1 MEYVYGTA
9 EIDGVMRENLKVIG
23 GPKLEEGEYLTT
35 VREYDDN
42 TITDRCRIDRHYLT
56 ADDEGRD
63 KVRLLCISE
72 HYRYIDRTKMLDET
86 KAATEITFVALAETG
101 GIDGTTAGNTK
112 ICLRN
117 GRRGS
122 PTKWASTGAME
133 RSCTGAYS
141 STHRRKDGS
150 RTRRQVCG
158 LWPLTL
164 RRSGRSGASRL
175 ERMTPTPRGQK
186 CRTTGSTGSVMW
198 MRMCGNPAS
207 AGGRRQWNEQ
217 PFTDHR

>member
-56 ADDEGRD
+56 AEDEGGTKYD
-63 KVRLLCISE
+63 FYAISE

-101 GIDGTTAGNTK
+101 GIDGTTAGEHKNLFEEWQAGVSYKVGQYRRYGEKLYRCVQQHTSQEGWEPDK
-112 ICLRN
+112 AASLWSVAEIQAKAIRVLATRLAELGDTET
-117 GRRGS
+117 GRDEIAEAD
-122 PTKWASTGAME
+122 K
-133 RSCTGAYS
+133 AY
-141 STHRRKDGS
+141 RE
-150 RTRRQVCG
+150 
-158 LWPLTL
+158 
-164 RRSGRSGASRL
+164 AI
-175 ERMTPTPRGQK
+175 
-186 CRTTGSTGSVMW
+186 
-198 MRMCGNPAS
+198 
-207 AGGRRQWNEQ
+207 GG
-217 PFTDHR
+217 TDWLG